1 VTEKNKP
8 VFRGKIIEVSVE
20 KTTLPNG
27 KIMELEIVRH
37 PGGAAVV
44 TIDDQQRVCLL
55 KQFRVVVNDWLWELP
70 AGKIDNKE
78 PPLQTAQRELQ
89 EEAGV
94 TATDW
99 LELGREI
106 SSPGIFNE
114 LIYLYLA
121 RGLKLGPANTEEY
134 EVLEVHWIDF
144 NEAISMIY
152 DGRIQDAK
160 TIIGLVQAKQI
171 LDTGR

>member
-1 VTEKNKP
+1 MTEKDKT
-8 VFRGKIIEVSVE
+8 VFHGKIIEVGVQT
-20 KTTLPNG
+20 TTLPNG
-27 KIMELEIVRH
+27 QVMELEIVRH

-44 TIDDQQRVCLL
+44 AIDDQNRVCLL

-70 AGKIDNKE
+70 AGKIENKE

-94 TATDW
+94 MASDW
-99 LELGREI
+99 KELGKEI

-114 LIYLYLA
+114 IVYLYLA
-121 RGLKLGPANTEEY
+121 QGLHHGQQNKEDH

-144 NEAISMIY
+144 NEVISMIY
-152 DGRIQDAK
+152 DGIIQDSK
-160 TIIGLVQAKQI
+160 TIVGLVLAKQI

>member
-1 VTEKNKP
+1 MTEKNKP
-8 VFRGKIIEVSVE
+8 VFRGKIIEVGVE

-44 TIDDQQRVCLL
+44 AIDDQNRVCLL
-55 KQFRVVVNDWLWELP
+55 RQFRVVVNDWLWELP

-78 PPLQTAQRELQ
+78 PPLQTARRELQ
-89 EEAGV
+89 EEAGL
-94 TATDW
+94 TATNW
-99 LELGREI
+99 IELGKEI

-114 LIYLYLA
+114 WVYLYLA
-121 RGLKLGPANTEEY
+121 RELKQGQAQTEDH

-144 NEAISMIY
+144 NEVIAMIH
-152 DGRIQDAK
+152 DGCIQDAK
-160 TIIGLVQAKQI
+160 TIIGLVKAKQM

>member
-1 VTEKNKP
+1 MTEKHKT
-8 VFRGKIIEVSVE
+8 VFQGKIINVSVE
-20 KTTLPNG
+20 KTILPNG
-27 KIMELEIVRH
+27 QTMELEIVRH

-44 TIDDQQRVCLL
+44 AIDGQDRVCLL
-55 KQFRVVVNDWLWELP
+55 RQFRVVVNDWLWELP

-99 LELGREI
+99 IELGKEI
-106 SSPGIFNE
+106 SSPGIFTE
-114 LIYLYLA
+114 LVYLYLA
-121 RGLKLGPANTEEY
+121 HGLKLGPANREDH

-144 NEAISMIY
+144 NEVISMIY

-160 TIIGLVQAKQI
+160 TIIGLVQAKQMR
-171 LDTGR
+171 DTGR

>member
-1 VTEKNKP
+1 VTVKNEP
-8 VFRGKIIEVSVE
+8 VFRGKIIDVSVE
-20 KTTLPNG
+20 TTTLPNG
-27 KIMELEIVRH
+27 QIMELEIVRH

-44 TIDDQQRVCLL
+44 AIDNQQRVCLL
-55 KQFRVVVNDWLWELP
+55 RQFRVVVNDWLWELP

-94 TATDW
+94 TAIDW
-99 LELGREI
+99 LELGKEI
-106 SSPGIFNE
+106 SSPGIFTE
-114 LIYLYLA
+114 QVYLYLA
-121 RGLKLGPANTEEY
+121 RKLKLGPANTEQH
-134 EVLEVHWIDF
+134 EVLEVHWLEF
-144 NEAISMIY
+144 NEVISMVY

-160 TIIGLVQAKQI
+160 TIIGLVQAKQM